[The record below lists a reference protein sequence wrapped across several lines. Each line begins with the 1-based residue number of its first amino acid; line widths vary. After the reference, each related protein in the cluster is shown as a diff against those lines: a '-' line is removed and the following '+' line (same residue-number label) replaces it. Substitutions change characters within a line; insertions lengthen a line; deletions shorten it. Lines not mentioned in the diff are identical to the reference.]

1 MEKDQVEKAAKAKD
15 EKAKAE
21 KSQVDKA
28 RAEKAQVEKIAI
40 VRGKWKEN
48 HLDDWVPSPYTRVII
63 RDSSTLQGNDR
74 LKNPR

>member
-1 MEKDQVEKAAKAKD
+1 MEKDQAEKAAKAKD

-40 VRGKWKEN
+40 VWGKRKEN